1 MAGSCK
7 CGDEPL
13 ASDAMELVSY
23 LSCVCS
29 LGRETYRCQKQ

>member
-7 CGDEPL
+7 CGDEPS
-13 ASDAMELVSY
+13 ASGAMELVN

-29 LGRETYRCQKQ
+29 LGWETDRCQKQ